1 MTTPRIHH
9 TIAVLKGLKSE
20 AEKTLTNAYH
30 LLQKPALLS
39 GLSKAYEPRS
49 EDGDRLPGEGQRVQV
64 TVNGILDTVRPSFV
78 RLFDEELAL
87 DLANCAARADVVVG
101 GKVLIK
107 DAPVTYL
114 MFLDKQ
120 LTNLATFVS
129 KWPTLD
135 TAKDWQPG
143 AVLGIWQTP
152 PVYTVRTDKVPE
164 RFVKSE
170 ATDKHP
176 AQVEILYLDKPVGTW
191 TKIDFS
197 GAMPVQ
203 EGIATLTRIQAL
215 QEAVKVAI
223 QTANATEAPPQKI
236 GASLLTYLFG

>member
-1 MTTPRIHH
+1 MAIPKIHQ
-9 TIAVLKGLKSE
+9 TIAVLKGLKTE
-20 AEKTLTNAYH
+20 AEKVLTQAYH

-39 GLSKAYEPRS
+39 GLSKTYEPRS
-49 EDGDRLPGEGQRVQV
+49 EDGDRLPGEGQRVQA
-64 TVNGILDTVRPSFV
+64 TVPAIVDTIRQPFA
-78 RLFDEELAL
+78 RLFDEEFAL
-87 DLANCAARADVVVG
+87 DLANCAARADVVVD

-135 TAKDWQPG
+135 TAKEWHAG
-143 AVLGIWQTP
+143 AQAGVWQTP
-152 PVYTVRTDKVPE
+152 PVLTVRTDKVPE

-197 GAMPVQ
+197 GAIPVG
-203 EGIATLTRIQAL
+203 EGVAVLNRVRAL

-223 QTANATEAPPQKI
+223 QVANATDAPPQKV
-236 GASLLTYLFG
+236 GAALLTYLFG

>member
-1 MTTPRIHH
+1 MATPKIHQ

-20 AEKTLTNAYH
+20 AEKSLTNAYH

-39 GLSKAYEPRS
+39 GLSKVYEPRS
-49 EDGDRLPGEGQRVQV
+49 EDGDRLPSEGQRVQA
-64 TVNGILDTVRPSFV
+64 TVPAIVETIKHPFT

-87 DLANCAARADVVVG
+87 DLANCVARADVIVD

-120 LTNLATFVS
+120 LTNLATFIG

-135 TAKDWQPG
+135 TAKDWHANAQT
-143 AVLGIWQTP
+143 GIWQTP
-152 PVYTVRTDKVPE
+152 PVLTVRTDKVPE
-164 RFVKSE
+164 KFVKSD

-176 AQVEILYLDKPVGTW
+176 AQVEILYLDRPVGTW
-191 TKIDFS
+191 TKIEFS
-197 GAMPVQ
+197 GAIPVQ
-203 EGIATLTRIQAL
+203 DGISTLARVQAL

-223 QTANATEAPPQKI
+223 QVANATDAPPQKI

>member
-1 MTTPRIHH
+1 MATPKIHQ

-20 AEKTLTNAYH
+20 AEKSLVNAYH

-39 GLSKAYEPRS
+39 GLSKTYEPRS
-49 EDGDRLPGEGQRVQV
+49 EDGDRLPGEGQRVQA
-64 TVNGILDTVRPSFV
+64 TVPAIVETVRQPLT

-87 DLANCAARADVVVG
+87 DLANCTARADVVVD

-120 LTNLATFVS
+120 LTNLATFVG

-135 TAKDWQPG
+135 TAKDWNANAQS
-143 AVLGIWQTP
+143 GIWQTP
-152 PVYTVRTDKVPE
+152 PVLTVRTDKVPE
-164 RFVKSE
+164 KFVKSE
-170 ATDKHP
+170 ATDRHP
-176 AQVEILYLDKPVGTW
+176 AQVEILYLDRPVGTW
-191 TKIDFS
+191 TKIEFS
-197 GAMPVQ
+197 GAIPVQ
-203 EGIATLTRIQAL
+203 EGISTLARIRVL

-223 QTANATEAPPQKI
+223 QVANATDAPPQKI